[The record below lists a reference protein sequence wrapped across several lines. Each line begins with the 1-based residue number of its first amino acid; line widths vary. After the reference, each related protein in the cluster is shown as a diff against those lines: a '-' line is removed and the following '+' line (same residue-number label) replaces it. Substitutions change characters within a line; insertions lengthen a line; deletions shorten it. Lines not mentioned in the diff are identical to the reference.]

1 MDFYFS
7 GDLDNLKDYIDFNSI
22 DLSSEGG
29 YDKTE
34 FKFFIVNKAHF
45 LLF

>member
-22 DLSSEGG
+22 DLISDMTKQSLS
-29 YDKTE
+29 
-34 FKFFIVNKAHF
+34 F
-45 LLF
+45 LTAKYQLLMT